1 MARTFCFLLLPTAL
15 VTLSAAQGGGAGVG
29 NAVAAA
35 PPLVREN
42 ATVKVA
48 PHTYVIPDFEVGQV
62 PNVGIV
68 VGSRATL
75 VIDPGL
81 GTRNGETVLRETQ
94 KVSKNSEM
102 FLATTH
108 YHTEHTLGLGAFPSA
123 RYVNSKT
130 QDADFVQGWEAH
142 AKGFASRTAIHK
154 DLVEGSTPR
163 RADIT
168 FDSEHTLDLGDV
180 RVRMIVVGPT
190 HTRGDTIF
198 FVEGDN
204 VLFAGDV
211 VMNES
216 FVAANQ
222 GSSMSGWLAAFD
234 MLEKMQ
240 PRVIVPA
247 HGKVGDGALIGMNRA
262 FMLHIQARVRT
273 LKTEG
278 RSIDESAAAV
288 EKEMQARHPTFARLN
303 GVSGAARAA
312 YNEAR

>member
-1 MARTFCFLLLPTAL
+1 MRSVCLLLLPAAL
-15 VTLSAAQGGGAGVG
+15 VTLSAQGAG
-29 NAVAAA
+29 NAAATA
-35 PPLVREN
+35 PPLVRAD

-94 KVSKNSEM
+94 KVSKNSEI
-102 FLATTH
+102 FLASTH
-108 YHTEHTLGLGAFPSA
+108 YHTEHTLGIGAFPA
-123 RYVNSKT
+123 GRYVNSAI

-142 AKGFASRTAIHK
+142 ARGFAGRTAVHNELIQR
-154 DLVEGSTPR
+154 STPR

-168 FDSEHTLDLGDV
+168 FDREHTLDLGDV
-180 RVRMIVVGPT
+180 RVHMIVVGPT
-190 HTRGDTIF
+190 HTRGDTVF
-198 FVEGDN
+198 FVERDN

-234 MLEKMQ
+234 LLEKMQ

-247 HGKVGDGALIGMNRA
+247 HGKLGDGALIGTNRA
-262 FMLHIQARVRT
+262 FMLHIQARARA
-273 LKTEG
+273 LRAEG
-278 RSIDESAAAV
+278 RSVDEAAAIV

-303 GVSGAARAA
+303 GVAGATRAT

>member
-1 MARTFCFLLLPTAL
+1 MRTYCLLLLPSAL
-15 VTLSAAQGGGAGVG
+15 ALSAAQGGGPTAG

-108 YHTEHTLGLGAFPSA
+108 FHTEHTLGLGAFPSA

-142 AKGFASRTAIHK
+142 ARGFASRTAIHK
-154 DLVEGSTPR
+154 ELVQGSTPR

-168 FDSEHTLDLGDV
+168 FDREHILDLGDV

-198 FVEGDN
+198 FVEGDG

-222 GSSMSGWLAAFD
+222 GSSMTGWLASFD
-234 MLEKMQ
+234 LIDKMQ
-240 PRVIVPA
+240 PKVIVPA
-247 HGKVGDGALIGMNRA
+247 HGKLGDGRLVGVNRT
-262 FMLHIQARVRT
+262 FMIQIQTRVRE
-273 LKTEG
+273 LKADG
-278 RSIDESAAAV
+278 RSIDETAAAV

>member
-1 MARTFCFLLLPTAL
+1 MRTLLLLSFAL
-15 VTLSAAQGGGAGVG
+15 VTLSAAQEG
-29 NAVAAA
+29 NAPAP

-42 ATVKVA
+42 ATVKMA
-48 PHTYVIPDFEVGQV
+48 PHTYVIPDFMVGQV

-68 VGSRATL
+68 VGSKATL

-81 GTRNGETVLRETQ
+81 GTRNGETVRREAE
-94 KVSKNSEM
+94 KLSKNTEV
-102 FLATTH
+102 FLASTH
-108 YHTEHTLGLGAFPSA
+108 YHTEHTLGIGAFPGG
-123 RYVNSKT
+123 RYVNSRT

-142 AKGFASRTAIHK
+142 GRGFAARTPVHK
-154 DLVEGSTPR
+154 ELVETATPR
-163 RADIT
+163 RADIL
-168 FDSEHTLDLGDV
+168 FDTEHVLDLGDV

-222 GSSMSGWLAAFD
+222 NSRMKGWLAAFD
-234 MLEKMQ
+234 LLEKMQ
-240 PRVIVPA
+240 PKVIVPA
-247 HGKVGDGALIGMNRA
+247 HGKVGDGSLIGINRA
-262 FMLHIQARVRT
+262 FMLQIQTRARA
-273 LKTEG
+273 LKAEG
-278 RSIDESAAAV
+278 RSIDETAAAIQ
-288 EKEMQARHPTFARLN
+288 KEMQAKHPGFERLN

-312 YNEAR
+312 YNEAP